1 MTIWLLVIVLLACE
15 FGLGLRQGGIR
26 AAFSLGG
33 ILLGAL
39 LALPLGHLLER
50 LLGITGIKHPLVLWL
65 LPPAIAFFLILLI
78 FKIAGYA
85 VHRKVEV
92 FYKYKTGDLRI
103 ALWERLN
110 ARLGVCVSF
119 ANGAAYLI
127 LISFVLYVAGYWSV
141 QLATSPSTPKGLRLL
156 NQFSKDLQATGMADV
171 GRSIERMPPL
181 YYQTADIAGLIYNNP
196 SLKDRLYNYPP
207 YVGLAERP
215 DFESLVNSSD
225 LAQQWQNQTPILEL
239 IKQPSVDSIIKN
251 PETLKTFWD
260 LILPDLSDLGTYL
273 VSGRSPKYASQKIV
287 GRWSFDPDA
296 TIGMLRKSRPN
307 IPSKEMARLKSWI
320 HQQFDKTV
328 LVAMTDR
335 QAVLKSFPHLKS
347 SVTGT
352 PAPTELLNVPA
363 RWADAAGRY
372 ALTYSPEGKEEAA
385 SLEIEGDRLTITG
398 QGLELAFQRQD

>member
-50 LLGITGIKHPLVLWL
+50 LLGVTGIKHPLVLWL

-127 LISFVLYVAGYWSV
+127 LISFVLYVAGYW
-141 QLATSPSTPKGLRLL
+141 
-156 NQFSKDLQATGMADV
+156 
-171 GRSIERMPPL
+171 
-181 YYQTADIAGLIYNNP
+181 
-196 SLKDRLYNYPP
+196 
-207 YVGLAERP
+207 
-215 DFESLVNSSD
+215 
-225 LAQQWQNQTPILEL
+225 
-239 IKQPSVDSIIKN
+239 
-251 PETLKTFWD
+251 
-260 LILPDLSDLGTYL
+260 
-273 VSGRSPKYASQKIV
+273 
-287 GRWSFDPDA
+287 
-296 TIGMLRKSRPN
+296 
-307 IPSKEMARLKSWI
+307 
-320 HQQFDKTV
+320 
-328 LVAMTDR
+328 
-335 QAVLKSFPHLKS
+335 
-347 SVTGT
+347 
-352 PAPTELLNVPA
+352 
-363 RWADAAGRY
+363 
-372 ALTYSPEGKEEAA
+372 
-385 SLEIEGDRLTITG
+385 
-398 QGLELAFQRQD
+398 